1 MSFGPSGFHGEE
13 PFYRPP
19 VHGMRHPQ
27 FFYYEHTPCFCVNK
41 LRVAGVLKDAVDPYM
56 DSDVASTRAKQPR
69 IAGTDVGYPDV
80 MRVTSPTSVL
90 DQYRWPK
97 RFLQASLQTW
107 GKDYVVDGLS
117 MMSWKLSTTFSGMG
131 CFESAALA
139 VRENVQVFLRQNNR
153 RESACIELRSALDFD
168 TKDIVFFE
176 NTPGYEAVDFFWDK
190 ANGCP
195 DLSTADKETIR
206 GYRRTFGKSKEVF
219 DLSQRNP
226 AYYRT
231 ELVDDSMMALK
242 TNTRLYCEEK
252 HKRIMSAEEVC
263 ACLVL
268 PCNKNFA
275 RVSKGPPFAVD
286 SVNYNAIGH
295 LVGNGMNAGETF
307 HLPNGQAWRRS
318 FNVDADKHPCQ
329 LVEKYMATTKEAF
342 DLLLNNMNAWLVGN
356 GVEALNLENF
366 KFPKEDGPDSL
377 PVLAFNMVK
386 PTEGF
391 PPLVQFQRWCESIW
405 FSFEKSREP
414 LEVHP
419 LDVLPGERLEQ
430 GGVGLT
436 KGFTRSSVIL
446 YAIIRTVMIEDPES
460 FSDTEKEF
468 FTTWLVDVLLLPV
481 IYTDHPGYNLDTAL
495 NTAFEEYNNFGLA
508 RQSTQFSLENIRN
521 GRWLVGST
529 GRGITPYWQAVETVT
544 PGKQLLFMQRVLFT
558 FNIRKKQVRSLST
571 ARCTAEQWELMLET
585 SCLAHQLL
593 EDMKAAKDDAGAAL
607 FREADIAKARDYSSE
622 IQNLAVAKVDF
633 VAADLSFWQDND
645 AIKALDIESV
655 QKAYQADLLKVSEDC
670 SRFSEYLSKLTAG
683 KRQHAIAKV
692 LKLKAENRRGAQ
704 LVVDWMHRY
713 AKFATNDY
721 VEEHM
726 NIVEAAGFIVAPT
739 MVSSRVVAGKRGELR
754 RVEDKLDTRSLQSIR
769 VSIRMQPGHGNRR
782 LPLLF
787 PAWVAVNDSAT
798 SNIFGSSKMLVN
810 ECTKN
815 EIPWLPVR
823 EYRVPRAKNM
833 APCTTEAADRMISYS
848 CGPNVIETQYA
859 QRLLAQ
865 KVVEDWRSGTHP
877 LGNTVPKYSPELQD
891 DTDAISTPELLVCE
905 MSTDAATGDKK
916 LILNGTLRGKWL
928 DDPSRKD
935 EWLAELAKFDARFGS
950 FSSTVPA
957 STSSSP
963 TTPAVAATQPQPAS
977 TAPARASG
985 TWAAEPTTVN
995 QLEETYEVV
1004 LSVPGRIP
1012 TTQLKIV
1019 SAAPKGKPL
1028 SEASE
1033 IVPEQEHKL
1042 FIV

>member
-1 MSFGPSGFHGEE
+1 
-13 PFYRPP
+13 
-19 VHGMRHPQ
+19 
-27 FFYYEHTPCFCVNK
+27 
-41 LRVAGVLKDAVDPYM
+41 
-56 DSDVASTRAKQPR
+56 DSAVASTPRAKQPR

-80 MRVTSPTSVL
+80 TRVTSPTSVL

-97 RFLQASLQTW
+97 RFLQASVQAW

-131 CFESAALA
+131 CFESAAVA
-139 VRENVQVFLRQNNR
+139 VRENVRVFLRQNNR

-195 DLSTADKETIR
+195 GLSMADKETIR
-206 GYRRTFGKSKEVF
+206 GYRRTFGQCKKVF

-226 AYYRT
+226 AYFRT
-231 ELVDDSMMALK
+231 ELVDDSMLALK
-242 TNTRLYCEEK
+242 TNTKLYCDDEK
-252 HKRIMSAEEVC
+252 HKRVMSAEEIC

-275 RVSKGPPFAVD
+275 RISKGPPFAVD
-286 SVNYNAIGH
+286 SVNYNAIAH
-295 LVGNGMNAGETF
+295 LVGNGMNVAEDVHEGARPWVDRMKKSLET
-307 HLPNGQAWRRS
+307 
-318 FNVDADKHPCQ
+318 FNVDADEHPCQ
-329 LVEKYMATTKEAF
+329 LVEKYMATTDESF
-342 DLLLNNMNAWLVGN
+342 GLLLNNMNAWLVGN

-419 LDVLPGERLEQ
+419 LDVLPGERLQQ

-446 YAIIRTVMIEDPES
+446 YGIIRTVMIEDPES

-468 FTTWLVDVLLLPV
+468 FTTWLTNVLVLPV
-481 IYTDHPGYNLDTAL
+481 IYTDHPGFNLDTAL

-508 RQSTQFSLENIRN
+508 RQSTQFRLSEREM
-521 GRWLVGST
+521 
-529 GRGITPYWQAVETVT
+529 Y
-544 PGKQLLFMQRVLFT
+544 GKQLLFMQRVLFT

-607 FREADIAKARDYSSE
+607 FREADIAKARQRALEGHRDCIVSSALRFIDDARDYSSE
-622 IQNLAVAKVDF
+622 IQNLTVAKMDF
-633 VAADLSFWQDND
+633 VASDLSFWQDHVTKPAAAAGSFGEGTCTGQND

-655 QKAYQADLLKVSEDC
+655 QKAFQADLLKVSEDC

-713 AKFATNDY
+713 AKFATNDF

-739 MVSSRVVAGKRGELR
+739 MVSSRVVAGKRGEL
-754 RVEDKLDTRSLQSIR
+754 
-769 VSIRMQPGHGNRR
+769 RR

-865 KVVEDWRSGTHP
+865 KLVEDWRSGTHP

-935 EWLAELAKFDARFGS
+935 EWLAELAKFDA
-950 FSSTVPA
+950 
-957 STSSSP
+957 
-963 TTPAVAATQPQPAS
+963 
-977 TAPARASG
+977 
-985 TWAAEPTTVN
+985 
-995 QLEETYEVV
+995 
-1004 LSVPGRIP
+1004 
-1012 TTQLKIV
+1012 
-1019 SAAPKGKPL
+1019 
-1028 SEASE
+1028 
-1033 IVPEQEHKL
+1033 
-1042 FIV
+1042 